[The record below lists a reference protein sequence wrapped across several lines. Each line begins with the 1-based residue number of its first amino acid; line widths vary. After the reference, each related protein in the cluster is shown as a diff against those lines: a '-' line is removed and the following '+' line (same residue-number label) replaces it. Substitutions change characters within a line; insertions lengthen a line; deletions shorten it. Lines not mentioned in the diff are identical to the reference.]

1 MSKYLYWDM
10 NLCHLN
16 RLPIDQPIKRVR
28 AVPIEK
34 TVDVKFMIAFSI
46 QYYIEKVY
54 HSDTLLYQGQQNL
67 VSISEPIFS
76 LMMIRNNPS

>member
-10 NLCHLN
+10 TLCYVN
-16 RLPIDQPIKRVR
+16 RPTINQPIKRVR

-46 QYYIEKVY
+46 QYYIDY
-54 HSDTLLYQGQQNL
+54 S
-67 VSISEPIFS
+67 VSS
-76 LMMIRNNPS
+76 

>member
-54 HSDTLLYQGQQNL
+54 HYDTFLYQRRQNL
-67 VSISEPIFS
+67 VRIYRQSFRVDETT
-76 LMMIRNNPS
+76 

>member
-46 QYYIEKVY
+46 QYYIDY
-54 HSDTLLYQGQQNL
+54 S
-67 VSISEPIFS
+67 VS
-76 LMMIRNNPS
+76 L